1 MNLRVGP
8 FVYRVRFVEG
18 LIEHEGRQ
26 CLGLCDN
33 DAHVI
38 LVARHGNE
46 AQQIQVVCHEYM
58 EAWVYHF
65 GQGMTDKEA
74 MCDLFGMAM
83 TQFTLDLMHQMRCW
97 ATLERWGD
105 ESPTG
110 PSAADGTWHP
120 GEMDAH
126 DSERTLGEYGSLA
139 EESADGAHR
148 WKAAIDPRRRRDT
161 EGGGEPGESVGLK
174 LHGPWSVRGLGQ
186 EGGWRIRL
194 VEPSGETRGMRRV
207 S

>member
-8 FVYRVRFVEG
+8 FVYRVRFVEE
-18 LIEHEGRQ
+18 LIEHEGRR

-38 LVARHGNE
+38 LVARHGSE
-46 AQQIQVVCHEYM
+46 AQQVQVVCHEYM

-97 ATLERWGD
+97 ADPSPAGD
-105 ESPTG
+105 A
-110 PSAADGTWHP
+110 SATNGDDLSLAGDDTQAMASAP
-120 GEMDAH
+120 G
-126 DSERTLGEYGSLA
+126 RPLGEHGSLA
-139 EESADGAHR
+139 EESAEYTQRYKDVFDRNTRPETEHGHGPGA
-148 WKAAIDPRRRRDT
+148 
-161 EGGGEPGESVGLK
+161 SVGLK
-174 LHGPWSVRGLGQ
+174 QLGRWSVRGLGQ

-194 VEPSGETRGMRRV
+194 VEPSGETGAVRRV

>member
-8 FVYRVRFVEG
+8 FVYRVQFVEG

-97 ATLERWGD
+97 AAPGPLGD
-105 ESPTG
+105 ESHKAV
-110 PSAADGTWHP
+110 SAADEAWRP
-120 GEMDAH
+120 GETDAH
-126 DSERTLGEYGSLA
+126 DSGRMLSEYGSLA
-139 EESADGAHR
+139 EESADCATR
-148 WKAAIDPRRRRDT
+148 WKDAVDQQRRRDA
-161 EGGGEPGESVGLK
+161 ERGEEPGESVGLK

>member
-8 FVYRVRFVEG
+8 FVYRVQFVEG

-38 LVARHGNE
+38 LVARHGSE
-46 AQQIQVVCHEYM
+46 AQQVQVVCHEYM

-83 TQFTLDLMHQMRCW
+83 TQFTLDLMHQMRRW
-97 ATLERWGD
+97 ADTGPLGD
-105 ESPTG
+105 ESPEVL
-110 PSAADGTWHP
+110 SATDGAWRSGDT
-120 GEMDAH
+120 DAH
-126 DSERTLGEYGSLA
+126 ASGPTLRDYSSLA
-139 EESADGAHR
+139 EESADGASR
-148 WKAAIDPRRRRDT
+148 WKDAIDQQRRRDAT
-161 EGGGEPGESVGLK
+161 DGVEPGESVGLK